1 MRKGLLIHNLKAGS
15 LDVELLPKLVFA
27 LGEVVS
33 VDIEQLDEAGDA
45 LQYAEAS
52 HPCEPDSSGL
62 GETRSSPCLLSHQL
76 PQRRRLPSWNNSR
89 SPLVLGSVSTSS
101 AACCPATPPARCGAQ
116 KRNPVTQGRGSG
128 RTPDPPT
135 RDRGNWQR
143 DLSVSYGN
151 AAPSDLSRA
160 RTLPSP
166 QSASAGT
173 R

>member
-1 MRKGLLIHNLKAGS
+1 MWSFFQSSFSPSAKWYQSTSSNSTKQATHYNT
-15 LDVELLPKLVFA
+15 PKPVTP
-27 LGEVVS
+27 
-33 VDIEQLDEAGDA
+33 
-45 LQYAEAS
+45 AS
-52 HPCEPDSSGL
+52 QTRSGL

-128 RTPDPPT
+128 HTPDPPT
-135 RDRGNWQR
+135 RSRGNWQR